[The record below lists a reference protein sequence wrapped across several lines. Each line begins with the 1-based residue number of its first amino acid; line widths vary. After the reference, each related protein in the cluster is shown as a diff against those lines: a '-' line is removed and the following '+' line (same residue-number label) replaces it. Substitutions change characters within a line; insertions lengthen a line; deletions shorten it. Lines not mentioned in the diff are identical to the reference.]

1 MAANVDI
8 DEDAYDFGL
17 LLKRL
22 RQKRGWTQA
31 ELADLVGVHK
41 DMISSY
47 ENNLKFPSVER
58 LKKIAVVFHVSV
70 DYLLGLDK
78 VPTIKI
84 HDMSSQEEKVL
95 QEFISTFID
104 KMNK

>member
-1 MAANVDI
+1 
-8 DEDAYDFGL
+8 
-17 LLKRL
+17 
-22 RQKRGWTQA
+22 
-31 ELADLVGVHK
+31 
-41 DMISSY
+41 MISSY

-84 HDMSSQEEKVL
+84 HGMTSQEEKVL

-104 KMNK
+104 KK